1 MKNYKS
7 KDNRIIAKNSK
18 IISKLKKVNI
28 CLFIL
33 NFLFIRF
40 NFLSPKDLKIFYYKN
55 NLQKNESSEQAKIIN
70 DNNSN
75 FNIINIKEAIE
86 NKNLIKNKNKILAKI
101 YICIYGFLGCIIM
114 MHLTHF
120 IFCPNVSNKYNN
132 FLVCNLPIY
141 IFYTCII

>member
-1 MKNYKS
+1 MSNLTKMKIKKDSTNYWDKS
-7 KDNRIIAKNSK
+7 KRKSLAQILSIKR
-18 IISKLKKVNI
+18 KVN
-28 CLFIL
+28 
-33 NFLFIRF
+33 
-40 NFLSPKDLKIFYYKN
+40 KN

-70 DNNSN
+70 ENNSN
-75 FNIINIKEAIE
+75 IYIINTKENIE

-141 IFYTCII
+141 FFYACII

>member
-1 MKNYKS
+1 MSDLIKMKIKKDNTNYWGKS
-7 KDNRIIAKNSK
+7 KRKSLAQILSIKR
-18 IISKLKKVNI
+18 KVN
-28 CLFIL
+28 
-33 NFLFIRF
+33 
-40 NFLSPKDLKIFYYKN
+40 KN

-70 DNNSN
+70 ENNSN
-75 FNIINIKEAIE
+75 IYIINTKENIE
-86 NKNLIKNKNKILAKI
+86 NKNLIKNKNKILAII

-141 IFYTCII
+141 FFYACII

>member
-1 MKNYKS
+1 MSDLIKMKIKKDNTNYWDKS
-7 KDNRIIAKNSK
+7 KRKSLAQILSIKR
-18 IISKLKKVNI
+18 KVN
-28 CLFIL
+28 
-33 NFLFIRF
+33 
-40 NFLSPKDLKIFYYKN
+40 KN

-70 DNNSN
+70 ENNSN
-75 FNIINIKEAIE
+75 IYIINTKENIE

-141 IFYTCII
+141 FFYACII